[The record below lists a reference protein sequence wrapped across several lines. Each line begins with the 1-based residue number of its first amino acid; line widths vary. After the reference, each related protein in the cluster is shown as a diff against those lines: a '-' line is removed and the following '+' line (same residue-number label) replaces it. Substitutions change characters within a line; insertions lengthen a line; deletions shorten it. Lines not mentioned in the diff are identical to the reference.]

1 MCAPSRERPV
11 GLAAERRA
19 DYALESMQDHWLRS
33 HLFKVLLALGATLVV
48 GACGSKSKGAE
59 NPTNTG
65 GDDASAIPTVDATL
79 CETAGKNVQTFDL
92 DKDNKPDVWKLF
104 KKIEEGGTPIEVL
117 TCKQVDF
124 DHDGA
129 KDYVAAYNKKGGMI
143 FEKADFDYDG
153 KFDMYAIYDLKSGK
167 LVEVERDSGFDG
179 NFDLKEL
186 YDKEGGITSVRR
198 DRNSDGDPDVWEQ
211 YVDGALVAILY
222 DDDYDN
228 KVDRREEVPGSRPKS
243 NLPPPEPMTP
253 TPEPEPEQPNP
264 K

>member
-1 MCAPSRERPV
+1 MCARSRQEPAR
-11 GLAAERRA
+11 LAAGGLA
-19 DYALESMQDHWLRS
+19 DYAREIMQDCSRLV
-33 HLFKVLLALGATLVV
+33 KVLAVLGAALVV
-48 GACGSKSKGAE
+48 GACGNKSKGAE
-59 NPTNTG
+59 TPKG
-65 GDDASAIPTVDATL
+65 DGDDSSSIPTVDATL

-92 DKDNKPDVWKLF
+92 NKDNEPDVWKLY

-124 DHDGA
+124 DHDKR
-129 KDYVAAYNKKGGMI
+129 KDYVAAYNKKGGLV

-153 KFDMYAIYDLKSGK
+153 KFDMYAVYDIKSGK

-186 YDKEGGITSVRR
+186 YDTEGGVTSVRR

-222 DDDYDN
+222 DDDYDK

-253 TPEPEPEQPNP
+253 APEPAPEDAPAP